1 MLTSKIKIIDISKE
15 DDMNASLA
23 AVDALVTDYSSVAMD
38 AGFMRIPVFIYAD
51 DIEKY
56 IKDRGSMLWDFS
68 GISGGIIKNSKE
80 MIPGINT
87 ELPFT
92 IAQNNDEFEK
102 NILEFQEEQYVLKI
116 EQFVKD
122 VELIF
127 DGNASVRVAD
137 KIEYFMKQ

>member
-1 MLTSKIKIIDISKE
+1 MLFRS
-15 DDMNASLA
+15 
-23 AVDALVTDYSSVAMD
+23 
-38 AGFMRIPVFIYAD
+38 
-51 DIEKY
+51 
-56 IKDRGSMLWDFS
+56 
-68 GISGGIIKNSKE
+68 SKE